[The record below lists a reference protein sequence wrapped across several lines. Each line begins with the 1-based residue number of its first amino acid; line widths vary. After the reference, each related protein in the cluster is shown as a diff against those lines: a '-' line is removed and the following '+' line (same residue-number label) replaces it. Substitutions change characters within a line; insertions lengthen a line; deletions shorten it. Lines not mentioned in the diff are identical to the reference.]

1 MPDSFFASTK
11 TRKRK
16 RSVSTAEGARGAKKI
31 LREDKSSSQD
41 TKLTNASARR
51 GVRRAADEELNSDRT
66 DSEGGGIDD
75 IDLRADVEPETSGD
89 EDEQETPAEK
99 RLRLAKLY
107 LESVKDGL
115 AEGEFDAAE
124 IDRELISERLR
135 QDVLEHSGK
144 VHLFVAD
151 FYDFTSTSSLR
162 CRGHRFSVTSAVASD
177 DAQYLY
183 TAGKEGT
190 INKWS
195 LQSGKKIAAFYK
207 QHVSKGKEKA
217 LPQDIQGHTDEILS
231 LAVSSDGRYLAS
243 GSKDRRVGVWDVEKD
258 EWVKGFGGHK
268 DSVSSVAFRKG
279 TQQLYTGS
287 FDRTIKLFDL
297 SAMGYVETLFGHQDT
312 ILCLDALRGETAVTA
327 GARDRT
333 IRFWKIAD
341 ESQLVFRGG
350 GKSAIRELLEGG
362 AFEGHDDEEHA
373 NGVEVDGPK
382 SNKGKEK
389 MKESKYAEGSIEC
402 VAMIDETTFV
412 SGGDTGS
419 ICLWNTQKKKPVY
432 TQTLCHGFHEI
443 QSSTEGLVR
452 TPRWIT
458 AVASLRYSDMFVS
471 GSWNGDVRLWKL
483 DQKLRSFSLVGSI
496 PAPGVVNSLQL
507 LVLPKGALDNASW
520 RETGTAASHKEFSST
535 CIISCGIRTG
545 ASVGTVAEREGG
557 GSHECDNSSH
567 HISSDID
574 ATEPLGL

>member
-16 RSVSTAEGARGAKKI
+16 RS
-31 LREDKSSSQD
+31 DKSGSQD
-41 TKLTNASARR
+41 TKLTSASARKGLR
-51 GVRRAADEELNSDRT
+51 GAADEELNSDRT

-75 IDLRADVEPETSGD
+75 INLRADDQPETSGD

-115 AEGEFDAAE
+115 AEGE
-124 IDRELISERLR
+124 ELISQRLR
-135 QDVLEHSGK
+135 QDVLEHS
-144 VHLFVAD
+144 
-151 FYDFTSTSSLR
+151 YDFTSTSPLR
-162 CRGHRFSVTSAVASD
+162 CRR
-177 DAQYLY
+177 
-183 TAGKEGT
+183 
-190 INKWS
+190 I
-195 LQSGKKIAAFYK
+195 
-207 QHVSKGKEKA
+207 SKGKEKA

-287 FDRTIKLFDL
+287 FDRTVKLFDL
-297 SAMGYVETLFGHQDT
+297 SAMDMK
-312 ILCLDALRGETAVTA
+312 TAVTA

-341 ESQLVFRGG
+341 ESH
-350 GKSAIRELLEGG
+350 AIRECLKE
-362 AFEGHDDEEHA
+362 DEEHA
-373 NGVEVDGPK
+373 NGMEVDGPK
-382 SNKGKEK
+382 SNK
-389 MKESKYAEGSIEC
+389 MC
-402 VAMIDETTFV
+402 RNDDETTFV
-412 SGGDTGS
+412 SGETLGIS

-432 TQTLCHGFHEI
+432 IQTLCHGFHEV

-458 AVASLRYSDMFVS
+458 AVASLPLFRHCFR
-471 GSWNGDVRLWKL
+471 SWDGDVRFWKL
-483 DQKLRSFSLVGSI
+483 DQKLRSFSL
-496 PAPGVVNSLQL
+496 
-507 LVLPKGALDNASW
+507 GALDNACW
-520 RETGTAASHKEFSST
+520 KRKGTETSHKDIRSA
-535 CIISCGIRTG
+535 CII
-545 ASVGTVAEREGG
+545 VGLGQEHRLGRLSIKGEN
-557 GSHECDNSSH
+557 D
-567 HISSDID
+567 
-574 ATEPLGL
+574 TEPLRPDVDIIACKMRL

>member
-16 RSVSTAEGARGAKKI
+16 RSVSTAEGARGVKKI
-31 LREDKSSSQD
+31 PRKGKSSSQD
-41 TKLTNASARR
+41 TKLTHASARR
-51 GVRRAADEELNSDRT
+51 GGAADEELNSDRT

-75 IDLRADVEPETSGD
+75 IDLRADVQPETSGD

-107 LESVKDGL
+107 LESVKDDL

-151 FYDFTSTSSLR
+151 FYDFTSTSPLR

-177 DAQYLY
+177 DAQFLY
-183 TAGKEGT
+183 TSGKEGT

-195 LQSGKKIAAFYK
+195 LQSGKKIATFYK
-207 QHVSKGKEKA
+207 QRVSKGKEKA

-297 SAMGYVETLFGHQDT
+297 SAMGYIETLFGHQDT

-362 AFEGHDDEEHA
+362 AFEGHQDEGHV

-382 SNKGKEK
+382 SNKSKEK

-412 SGGDTGS
+412 SGGDTGYGS

-432 TQTLCHGFHEI
+432 TQTVCHGFHEV
-443 QSSTEGLVR
+443 QSTTEGLVR

-471 GSWNGDVRLWKL
+471 GSWDGDVRFWKL
-483 DQKLRSFSLVGSI
+483 DQKLRSFSLIGSI

-520 RETGTAASHKEFSST
+520 REKEQRPPTKSPVQPTLLVVGSGQEHRLGRWLNMKGEGVT
-535 CIISCGIRTG
+535 NATTVHIIYPRT
-545 ASVGTVAEREGG
+545 
-557 GSHECDNSSH
+557 
-567 HISSDID
+567 
-574 ATEPLGL
+574 

>member
-1 MPDSFFASTK
+1 MPDSFFSSTK
-11 TRKRK
+11 NRKRK

-31 LREDKSSSQD
+31 LRKGKSSSQD
-41 TKLTNASARR
+41 SKLINSSTR

-66 DSEGGGIDD
+66 DSEDGGIDD
-75 IDLRADVEPETSGD
+75 IELRADVEPETSGD

-115 AEGEFDAAE
+115 ADGEFDAAE

-151 FYDFTSTSSLR
+151 LYDFTSTSSLR
-162 CRGHRFSVTSAVASD
+162 CRGHRFSVTSAVASE

-183 TAGKEGT
+183 TSGKEGT
-190 INKWS
+190 INKWC
-195 LQSGKKIAAFYK
+195 LQSGKKIATFYK
-207 QHVSKGKEKA
+207 QRVAKGKEKA

-297 SAMGYVETLFGHQDT
+297 SVMGYVETLFGHQDT
-312 ILCLDALRGETAVTA
+312 ILSLDALRGETAVTA

-362 AFEGHDDEEHA
+362 AFEGHEDEEHVD
-373 NGVEVDGPK
+373 GMKVDGPK
-382 SNKGKEK
+382 SNKGKDK

-402 VAMIDETTFV
+402 VALIDETTFV

-432 TQTLCHGFHEI
+432 TQTLCHGFHEV

-471 GSWNGDVRLWKL
+471 GSWDGEVRLWKL

-507 LVLPKGALDNASW
+507 LVLPRGALDNAPW
-520 RETGTAASHKEFSST
+520 REKEQRPPTKSPVQPALLVVGLGQEHRLGRWLSLKGEGVT
-535 CIISCGIRTG
+535 NATTVHIIYPRT
-545 ASVGTVAEREGG
+545 
-557 GSHECDNSSH
+557 
-567 HISSDID
+567 
-574 ATEPLGL
+574 

>member
-11 TRKRK
+11 IRKRK
-16 RSVSTAEGARGAKKI
+16 RPVNTTERGGSAKKI
-31 LREDKSSSQD
+31 IRKGKASSQD
-41 TKLTNASARR
+41 ATHAGTRR
-51 GVRRAADEELNSDRT
+51 RVTRAADEELNSDRT

-75 IDLRADVEPETSGD
+75 IDLRASIEPETSGD
-89 EDEQETPAEK
+89 EDAHETPAEK

-107 LESVKDGL
+107 LDSVKDGL
-115 AEGEFDAAE
+115 GKYTEGEFDAAE

-151 FYDFTSTSSLR
+151 SYDFTSTTSLR
-162 CRGHRFSVTSAVASD
+162 CKGHRFSVTSAVASE

-183 TAGKEGT
+183 TSGKEGT
-190 INKWS
+190 IIKWS
-195 LQSGKKIAAFYK
+195 LQSGEKIATFYK
-207 QHVSKGKEKA
+207 KHAAKGKEKA

-268 DSVSSVAFRKG
+268 DSVASVAFRKG

-312 ILCLDALRGETAVTA
+312 IVSLDALRGETAVTA

-333 IRFWKIAD
+333 VRFWKIAD

-362 AFEGHDDEEHA
+362 AFEGHEDDENMDEA
-373 NGVEVDGPK
+373 QVDDPK
-382 SNKGKEK
+382 SSKGKDKIKEK
-389 MKESKYAEGSIEC
+389 RYAEGSIEC
-402 VAMIDETTFV
+402 VAMIDETTFI
-412 SGGDTGS
+412 SGGDSGS
-419 ICLWNTQKKKPVY
+419 ICLWTTQKKKPIY
-432 TQTLCHGFHEI
+432 TQTLCHGFHEV
-443 QSSTEGLVR
+443 QSATEGLLR

-458 AVASLRYSDMFVS
+458 AVASLRYSDTFAS
-471 GSWNGDVRLWKL
+471 GSWDGDVRLWKL

-496 PAPGVVNSLQL
+496 PACGVVNSLQL
-507 LVLPKGALDNASW
+507 LGLPKGALDNASW
-520 RETGTAASHKEFSST
+520 REKEQRAPTKSLVRPALLVVGLGQELRLGRWLSLKGEGIMNAT
-535 CIISCGIRTG
+535 TVHIIYPRT
-545 ASVGTVAEREGG
+545 
-557 GSHECDNSSH
+557 
-567 HISSDID
+567 
-574 ATEPLGL
+574 

>member
-16 RSVSTAEGARGAKKI
+16 RSVSTTEGARGAKKI
-31 LREDKSSSQD
+31 LRKGKSNSQD
-41 TKLTNASARR
+41 TKLTNASTRR
-51 GVRRAADEELNSDRT
+51 GARGATDEELNSDRT

-75 IDLRADVEPETSGD
+75 IDLRADVQPETSGD

-107 LESVKDGL
+107 LDSVKDGL

-151 FYDFTSTSSLR
+151 FYDFTSTSPLR

-177 DAQYLY
+177 DAQFLY
-183 TAGKEGT
+183 TSGKEGT

-207 QHVSKGKEKA
+207 QRVSKGKEKA
-217 LPQDIQGHTDEILS
+217 LPQDIQGHTDEILA

-350 GKSAIRELLEGG
+350 GRSAIRELLEGG
-362 AFEGHDDEEHA
+362 AFDGHEDEEHV

-382 SNKGKEK
+382 SSKGKEK

-419 ICLWNTQKKKPVY
+419 ICLWNTQKKKPVH
-432 TQTLCHGFHEI
+432 TQTLCHGFHEV
-443 QSSTEGLVR
+443 QSATEGLVR

-471 GSWNGDVRLWKL
+471 GSWDGDVRFWKL

-507 LVLPKGALDNASW
+507 LVLPKGALDDASW
-520 RETGTAASHKEFSST
+520 REKEQQPTKKSPVHPALLVVGLGQEHRLGRWLSVKGEGVMNATAVH
-535 CIISCGIRTG
+535 IIYPRT
-545 ASVGTVAEREGG
+545 
-557 GSHECDNSSH
+557 HD
-567 HISSDID
+567 
-574 ATEPLGL
+574 TEPLGP

>member
-1 MPDSFFASTK
+1 MPDSFFASAK

-16 RSVSTAEGARGAKKI
+16 RSVSTVEGGRGVKKV
-31 LREDKSSSQD
+31 LRKSKASPQD
-41 TKLTNASARR
+41 AKLTNASTRR
-51 GVRRAADEELNSDRT
+51 GVRKAADEELNSDRT
-66 DSEGGGIDD
+66 DSEGGGVDD
-75 IDLRADVEPETSGD
+75 IDLRAEIEPETSGD

-151 FYDFTSTSSLR
+151 FYDLTSTSTLR

-177 DAQYLY
+177 DVRYLF
-183 TAGKEGT
+183 TSGKEGT

-195 LQSGKKIAAFYK
+195 LQTGKKMATFYK
-207 QHVSKGKEKA
+207 QRVAKGKEKA

-231 LAVSSDGRYLAS
+231 LAISSDGRYLAS
-243 GSKDRRVGVWDVEKD
+243 GSKDRRVGVWDVEKE

-287 FDRTIKLFDL
+287 FDRTVKLFDL
-297 SAMGYVETLFGHQDT
+297 SVMGYVETLFGHQDT
-312 ILCLDALRGETAVTA
+312 IHSLDALRGETAVTA

-362 AFEGHDDEEHA
+362 AFEGHEDEEHV
-373 NGVEVDGPK
+373 NGVDVDGQK

-389 MKESKYAEGSIEC
+389 MKESRYAEGSIEC

-432 TQTLCHGFHEI
+432 TQTLCHGFHEV

-458 AVASLRYSDMFVS
+458 AVASLRYSDMFTS
-471 GSWNGDVRLWKL
+471 GSWDGAVRLWKL

-496 PAPGVVNSLQL
+496 PAPGVCNSLQL
-507 LVLPKGALDNASW
+507 LVLPKGALENASW
-520 RETGTAASHKEFSST
+520 REKEQRPLTKSPVQPALLVVGLGQEHRLGRWLSVKEGVT
-535 CIISCGIRTG
+535 NATTVHIIYPRT
-545 ASVGTVAEREGG
+545 
-557 GSHECDNSSH
+557 
-567 HISSDID
+567 
-574 ATEPLGL
+574 